1 MRGNVR
7 LFVVGGL
14 LVAAALALF
23 VSPFASS
30 DPDGLERVA
39 NDKGFATSKRD
50 HALKEG
56 PVADYSFRGVDD
68 ERIGTGLAGLIGVML
83 TFGIGTLLFGA
94 MRSVRRRNAPGELR
108 SFRETPR
115 NLQEPTERTE
125 RRTPRSTVIR

>member
-39 NDKGFATSKRD
+39 NDKGFATSERE
-50 HALKEG
+50 HALKDG
-56 PVADYSFRGVDD
+56 PVADYAFRGVVD
-68 ERIGTGLAGLIGVML
+68 ERIGAGLAGLIGVIF
-83 TFGIGTLLFGA
+83 TFGLGTLLFGVL
-94 MRSVRRRNAPGELR
+94 RELR
-108 SFRETPR
+108 SFREKPR

-125 RRTPRSTVIR
+125 RKSPRSTVIR